1 MQAETV
7 VLMITIVVSVLGSSL
22 GTIRILLHQMNLM
35 ESRLTDKITENRAA
49 IHENRIRI
57 ERCSA
62 HLEEHDRR
70 FDAMDA
76 RFDRMDERFDRMDAR
91 MDKMD
96 GRMDKMDGRMD
107 GRMDRMDG
115 RMDARMDKMDG
126 RFDKMIA
133 RQEDHQ
139 NETQKVRETV
149 ARVEG
154 FLMGSGEFRLSTPS
168 LLPDEKPTANG

>member
-22 GTIRILLHQMNLM
+22 GTIRILLHQMNRM
-35 ESRLTDKITENRAA
+35 ESRLTDQIKENRTAIGENRDA

-62 HLEEHDRR
+62 QLEEHDRR

-76 RFDRMDERFDRMDAR
+76 RFDRMD
-91 MDKMD
+91 
-96 GRMDKMDGRMD
+96 
-107 GRMDRMDG
+107 GRMDRMSE
-115 RMDARMDKMDG
+115 
-126 RFDKMIA
+126 

-154 FLMGSGEFRLSTPS
+154 FLMGSGEFRLSTSGS
-168 LLPDEKPTANG
+168 LTGEDPPASG